1 MSTVLIH
8 SSFIIWQ
15 VMINESKKADP
26 PFSNII
32 LSPIQILRMNMS
44 DLLLLSSL
52 LSTLIRIILISDL
65 LQKLVFNIFIIY
77 FNKIILISALLQKK
91 FFFLTS
97 IFHGCNVMGGWSL
110 LPLSGKFEYLK
121 SDYEPFFNNN
131 QFDLAQ
137 ESKILN
143 VQDSDRLWKN

>member
-1 MSTVLIH
+1 MVSTVLIH

-77 FNKIILISALLQKK
+77 FNKIILISDLLQKK
-91 FFFLTS
+91 SFSF
-97 IFHGCNVMGGWSL
+97 
-110 LPLSGKFEYLK
+110 
-121 SDYEPFFNNN
+121 
-131 QFDLAQ
+131 
-137 ESKILN
+137 
-143 VQDSDRLWKN
+143 